1 MSQVCT
7 GQVAMT
13 DSTET
18 ATQSE
23 PLAQPYRDALEHLDE
38 LLKRLDLSIQVEVG
52 RLRRSQT
59 STNEWVRFAAITDEE
74 VDELLTSGADLS
86 GQAPAGADVVE
97 RRQAVGSLVEQRV
110 AATVHA
116 GVALPFVELARTFGL
131 SGLELDFLLVCLAP
145 EIDRRYERLY
155 GYLQDDMT
163 RKRPSIGLVLA
174 LSCPGGRARIEA
186 RSLFSSSAP
195 LVRYRLLHVI
205 EEPPG
210 ASPFLSRPVRVS
222 DQIAAFLLG
231 ELATDATCQDFTTLM
246 LPDRGSE
253 IQVPAQE
260 EVLSRVLALIEGAFR
275 GDGARKKPV
284 VHLHGRAGT
293 GRKTFAKAVCR
304 RLGLPLL
311 HVDADPLA
319 ASGGAFDEAMFLV
332 LREGLLRPAAV
343 YVSGLE
349 RVLESEHATGRLKAL
364 SRAIEEMGIVTF
376 LEGERPWEW
385 PGFLDSHLF
394 LSIGLQVPDYEE
406 QLRLWRGVLAGV
418 GEITEEQMSTLASKY
433 RFAPKQIEH
442 AVATARRVAALRG
455 RGERLSID
463 DLYDGC
469 RDQDGPPLRNLARR
483 MPAKYGWED
492 LILPSDA
499 MRQLREVSDRMIYCH
514 RVYGQWGF
522 DRKVSLGRGL
532 NVLFSG
538 PPGTGK
544 TMAAEVLAKE
554 LSLDMYKIDLSQVVS
569 KYIGETEKNLD
580 RIFRAAEARHAI
592 LFFDEADTLFGKRSE
607 VKDAHDRY
615 ANIEIGYLLQ
625 KMEEHAGCV
634 ILATNLRHNIDEAFL
649 RRLNFVI
656 DFPFPDEACRLRI
669 WEGALP
675 VQMPKG
681 PDLDLPFLAGQLKLT
696 GGHIKNIVLTAAFL
710 AASEPS
716 ELKMAHLIRGAK
728 REYQKL
734 GWLCTKADFG
744 SYHELLEE
752 TRG

>member
-1 MSQVCT
+1 MP
-7 GQVAMT
+7 
-13 DSTET
+13 DSTQT
-18 ATQSE
+18 PTQSGAM
-23 PLAQPYRDALEHLDE
+23 AQPYRDALEHLED
-38 LLKRLDLSIQVEVG
+38 LLQRLDLSIQVEVG
-52 RLRRSQT
+52 RVRCSQT
-59 STNEWVRFAAITDEE
+59 SANEWVRFAAITDEE
-74 VDELLTSGADLS
+74 VDELLQSSADLS
-86 GQAPAGADVVE
+86 GERPAGADLIE
-97 RRQAVGSLVEQRV
+97 RRHAVGTRVEQRV
-110 AATVHA
+110 AATLSA
-116 GVALPFVELARTFGL
+116 GVTLPVLELARTFGL
-131 SGLELDFLLVCLAP
+131 SPLEVDFLVVSLAP

-163 RKRPSIGLVLA
+163 RKRPSIGLLLA
-174 LSCPGGRARIEA
+174 LCCPGGRARIRA

-195 LVRYRLLHVI
+195 LVRYRLLQVVDD
-205 EEPPG
+205 PSG
-210 ASPFLSRPVRVS
+210 ALPFLSRPVRAS
-222 DQIAAFLLG
+222 DQIVAFLLG
-231 ELATDATCQDFTTLM
+231 ELATDAACQSFTTLM
-246 LPDRGSE
+246 LPDRGPE
-253 IQVPAQE
+253 VQVPAQQ

-275 GDGARKKPV
+275 RDGARKKPV

-293 GRKTFAKAVCR
+293 GRKTFARGLCR

-311 HVDADPLA
+311 HVDAEHMA
-319 ASGGAFDEAMFLV
+319 VSGGAYEDAVFLV
-332 LREGLLRPAAV
+332 FREGLLRPAAV

-349 RVLESEHATGRLKAL
+349 RVLESEHATARLKTL

-394 LSIGLQVPDYEE
+394 LSIGLQVPDYDE
-406 QLRLWRGVLAGV
+406 QLRLWRRILAGA
-418 GEITEEQMSTLASKY
+418 GEITEEQMSILASKY

-442 AVATARRVAALRG
+442 AVAAARRFAALRG
-455 RGERLSID
+455 REERLSID

-469 RDQDGPPLRNLARR
+469 RDQDGPPLRNLARS

-492 LILPSDA
+492 LILPPDA
-499 MRQLREVSDRMIYCH
+499 MRQLREISDRMVYCH

-522 DRKVSLGRGL
+522 ERKVSLGRGL

-544 TMAAEVLAKE
+544 TMAAEVLARE
-554 LSLDMYKIDLSQVVS
+554 LRLDVYKIDLSQVVS

-634 ILATNLRHNIDEAFL
+634 VLATNLRHNIDEAFL

-669 WEGALP
+669 WQGAVP
-675 VQMPKG
+675 PQMPKG
-681 PDLDLPFLAGQLKLT
+681 ADLDLPFLAGQLKLT

-716 ELKMAHLIRGAK
+716 ELRMGHLIRAAK

-734 GWLCTKADFG
+734 GWLCSKADFG
-744 SYHELLEE
+744 PYHALLEE
-752 TRG
+752 SGA